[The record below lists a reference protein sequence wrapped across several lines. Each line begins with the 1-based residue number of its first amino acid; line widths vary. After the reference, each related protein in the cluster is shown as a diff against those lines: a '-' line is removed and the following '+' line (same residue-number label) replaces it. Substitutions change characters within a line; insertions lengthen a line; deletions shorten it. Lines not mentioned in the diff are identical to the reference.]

1 MAKFTETERKR
12 LSHYYNEVLFNLFT
26 SEQINEEDMDT
37 IINDIDTLT
46 NLSDTKTWTD
56 LNFYIKRF
64 SLSNDEVLELLGS
77 TLKDLT
83 SPILK
88 RWVRIH
94 IENNHFP
101 ILSRN
106 LKDSEKY
113 IVKFYV
119 DIPEFIDITE
129 SRKQKMTNMVRKF
142 YQEKILD
149 EKKNK
154 FIKVY
159 LTSLPLSKEAQEM
172 TKDEKFKKIANA
184 IFDYEIDLIEKNLFQ
199 N

>member
-1 MAKFTETERKR
+1 MAKLTETERKR
-12 LSHYYNEVLFNLFT
+12 LSNYYNEVLFNLFT
-26 SEQINEEDMDT
+26 TDQINEEEMDI

-46 NLSDTKTWTD
+46 NLAETKTWTD
-56 LNFYIKRF
+56 LNFYVKRF
-64 SLSNDEVLELLGS
+64 SLSNDEVLKLLDS
-77 TLKDLT
+77 TLQSLV
-83 SPILK
+83 SPLLK
-88 RWVRIH
+88 RWVKIH

-101 ILSRN
+101 ILYKN

-113 IVKFYV
+113 VVKFYF
-119 DIPEFIDITE
+119 DIPEFIEITE
-129 SRKQKMTNMVRKF
+129 ARKQKMTSMVRKF

-159 LTSLPLSKEAQEM
+159 INSLPIPKEKEEM
-172 TKDEKFKKIANA
+172 VKDEKFKIIACA
-184 IFDYEIDLIEKNLFQ
+184 LFDYEINLLEKNLFQ